1 MICGTDDVRI
11 VPLDSG
17 VYSVLLDTPAGRV
30 RIGNVRSKGAQET
43 WVWQHR
49 DGERSSPV
57 IASLGNAVHALTE
70 YHRSFKPQP
79 APTPVRHLL
88 FR

>member
-1 MICGTDDVRI
+1 MTTRTDDVRI

-17 VYSVLLDTPAGRV
+17 VYSIHLETPTGRI
-30 RIGNVRSKGAQET
+30 RIGHVRSKDARDT

-57 IASLGNAVHALTE
+57 MSSLGNAVDALAE
-70 YHRSFKPQP
+70 YHRSFKIPSER
-79 APTPVRHLL
+79 PVRRLL
-88 FR
+88 FG

>member
-11 VPLDSG
+11 MPLDSG
-17 VYSVLLDTPAGRV
+17 VYSILLDTPAGHV
-30 RIGNVRSKGAQET
+30 RIGHVRSKDAQDT

-57 IASLGNAVHALTE
+57 IASLGIAVHALTE
-70 YHRSFKPQP
+70 YHRSFKTQTA
-79 APTPVRHLL
+79 APPVRRLL
-88 FR
+88 FG